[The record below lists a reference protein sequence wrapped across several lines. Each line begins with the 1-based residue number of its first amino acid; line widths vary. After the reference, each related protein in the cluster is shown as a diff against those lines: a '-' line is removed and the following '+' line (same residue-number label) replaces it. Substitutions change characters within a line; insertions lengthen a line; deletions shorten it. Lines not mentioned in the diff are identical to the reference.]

1 MLKFPL
7 QVLVKL
13 DVQKSMNT
21 IDIFS
26 QKDNLIS
33 KWKAGSAKVNVYN
46 NRDSMAKE
54 ASIEVRKK
62 IQYMVQQE
70 SHIRMVFAAAP
81 SQTEFLSY
89 LTAAPDIPWN
99 CVTAFHMDDYIKL
112 PRDAPQRFSNW
123 LDQHLFSKVP
133 FKKINKIA
141 STGTPEDICA
151 RYAAQLS
158 EDPINIVCLG
168 IGVNGHLAFND
179 PPVADFEDKLD
190 VKLVKLDD
198 VCRQQQVDDGCF
210 KSFSEVPEYAVT
222 LTIPQLMSAKSLICV
237 VPGSHKKNAVKT
249 ALFGPISVSC
259 PASILQTH
267 KNAKIFLDQEA
278 GSND

>member
-1 MLKFPL
+1 MKPINF
-7 QVLVKL
+7 
-13 DVQKSMNT
+13 
-21 IDIFS
+21 FS
-26 QKDNLIS
+26 QKDSLIS
-33 KWKAGSAKVNVYN
+33 KRKAGLAKVNIYKD
-46 NRDSMAKE
+46 RDSMAK
-54 ASIEVRKK
+54 AAAIECRKK
-62 IQYMVQQE
+62 IKYMVEQE
-70 SHIRMVFAAAP
+70 SHVRMVFAAAP

-210 KSFSEVPEYAVT
+210 ESFSEVPEYAVT